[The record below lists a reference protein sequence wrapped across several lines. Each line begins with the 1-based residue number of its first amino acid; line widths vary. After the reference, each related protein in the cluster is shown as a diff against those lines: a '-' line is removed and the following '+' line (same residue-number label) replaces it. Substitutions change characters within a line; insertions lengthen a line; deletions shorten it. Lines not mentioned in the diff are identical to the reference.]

1 MQKIQKIFKALS
13 MKDALDVYLT
23 IYAGCK
29 IEYYLTFKQIAM
41 KLSLKENTL
50 RRITNS
56 LSRNKLIKSVS
67 GFSRERVY
75 VVVDSKLAEKIL
87 DMANPSL

>member
-1 MQKIQKIFKALS
+1 MQKTQKIFKALS

-29 IEYYLTFKQIAM
+29 IEYYLTFKQLAM
-41 KLSLKENTL
+41 KLSINENTL

-56 LSRNKLIKSVS
+56 LSRNKLIKSIS
-67 GFSRERVY
+67 GFGRERVY
-75 VVVDSKLAEKIL
+75 VVVDSKLADKII
-87 DMANPSL
+87 DIGNPS

>member
-1 MQKIQKIFKALS
+1 MQKIQKMFKALS
-13 MKDALDVYLT
+13 MKDALDVYFT

-29 IEYYLTFKQIAM
+29 IEYYLTFKQLAT
-41 KLSLKENTL
+41 KLSLNENTL

-75 VVVDSKLAEKIL
+75 VVVDSKFADKVL
-87 DMANPSL
+87 DIANPS